1 MQTQTWSVIQ
11 VSRDLSEDHMIY
23 SKDDHTREDEDK
35 ASNASIEMNKLRWGL
50 FSLINDFTSNQG
62 SEYKLKEII

>member
-1 MQTQTWSVIQ
+1 
-11 VSRDLSEDHMIY
+11 MIY